1 MPTSNVQLQRS
12 EMVPSSPECEKK
24 GPSIDI
30 TEFPVPNYDKLKAY
44 LDTKSKDDPWSPYA
58 TQNVAKGASNNGHK

>member
-12 EMVPSSPECEKK
+12 EMVPSGPESETK
-24 GPSIDI
+24 GPSVDI
-30 TEFPVPNYDKLKAY
+30 TEATVPNHDKLKAY

-58 TQNVAKGASNNGHK
+58 TQKFAKGASNNGHK